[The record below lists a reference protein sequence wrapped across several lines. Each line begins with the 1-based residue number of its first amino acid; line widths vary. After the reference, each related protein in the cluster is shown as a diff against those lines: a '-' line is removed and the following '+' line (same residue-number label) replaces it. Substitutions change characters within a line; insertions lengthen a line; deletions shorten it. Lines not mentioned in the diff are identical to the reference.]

1 MAFQTLRLE
10 KWGMV
15 QHARFPFVGRT
26 TAIIIRTIW
35 AYVLMYALA
44 PDAHLAVVAGGHV
57 EVTMMKVV
65 IVLERRPIV
74 HKERPER
81 AGRIVR
87 TISTSDHRRH
97 VVVDMVVLP

>member
-1 MAFQTLRLE
+1 MALEALRLE
-10 KWGMV
+10 KWGV
-15 QHARFPFVGRT
+15 VRHARFPLVGRT
-26 TAIIIRTIW
+26 AAIIIRTIW
-35 AYVLMYALA
+35 ARRLIDAEA

-87 TISTSDHRRH
+87 TRSTSDHRRH